1 MEDSSFQKISDLMAI
16 LRFLGR
22 ISESMIVTNTPENF
36 TRISDTH
43 NLNQIKLLMII
54 GIPKPKPKLYL
65 RRTFS

>member
-1 MEDSSFQKISDLMAI
+1 MEDSSFQKISDLMEI

-43 NLNQIKLLMII
+43 NLNQIKLLTII